1 MLIFVAVV
9 LGLVGLA
16 FLTLVPVVGAFLLG
30 EFVLNRLPSF
40 SPVRFIL
47 IVIKNL
53 RRNLLRTC
61 LTYVATFVLVMIV
74 TSIWSILYF
83 VDFWATEKSKDVKV
97 IVSDKWQADTHLP
110 FSYAAPLAEG
120 AATRPSDNRPLDSM
134 TWQMY
139 VGTIDPAKKTFE
151 SYVIF
156 FALEPK
162 KILTMLDE
170 IFDDLLPSKKNHGQP
185 SEKLAQMQE
194 LIQKLESNKR
204 GALIGPNRMLLLNK
218 KVGERFVLTG
228 ISHKD
233 LDLEFEIVGELP
245 RTGKYDD
252 LAFMNRDYLLDAL
265 DNYPRTHG
273 GTKHDR
279 ADRSLDMIWLKVT
292 DRPSFERIAHQIDSS
307 GLFQAPPVK
316 CETFSSALGSVKE
329 VYGDMLWA
337 LRWFLSPAIIAT
349 MTMVL
354 ANAIGISVRERR
366 MEIAVLKVL
375 GFRPAQILV
384 LILGEAT
391 LLGAVSGFVCTGLTY
406 FLINIVLGSVQ
417 ALFITVPDAV
427 LWWGPAVGG
436 LSALAGSVFP
446 AWSACRVNVS
456 DVFARVA

>member
-1 MLIFVAVV
+1 MLIFVAVI
-9 LGLVGLA
+9 LGLVGVA
-16 FLTLVPVVGAFLLG
+16 FVTLIPVFIVFLLG
-30 EFVLNRLPSF
+30 EFVLKRVPSF
-40 SPVRFIL
+40 APLRFIL

-61 LTYVATFVLVMIV
+61 LTYVATYVLVMIV
-74 TSIWSILYF
+74 TGLWSVLYF
-83 VDFWATEKSKDVKV
+83 VDFWATEKSKDLKV
-97 IVSDKWQADTHLP
+97 IVSEKWQADTHLP

-120 AATRPSDNRPLDSM
+120 AASRPSDIHPLDSM

-170 IFDDLLPSKKNHGQP
+170 IFDDLLPSKKNRGQP
-185 SEKLAQMQE
+185 SEKLTQMQE

-204 GALIGPNRMLLLNK
+204 GALVGPNRMLLLNK

-233 LDLEFEIVGELP
+233 LDLEFEILGELP

-279 ADRSLDMIWLKVT
+279 ADRSLDMIWLKVA
-292 DRPSFERIAHQIDSS
+292 DRKSYERIAEQIDSS
-307 GLFQAPPVK
+307 GLFQTPPVK

-337 LRWFLSPAIIAT
+337 LRWLLSPAIIAT

-375 GFRPAQILV
+375 GFRPAQILM
-384 LILGEAT
+384 LILGEAV

-406 FLINIVLGSVQ
+406 LLINIVLGSVQ

-427 LWWGPAVGG
+427 LWWGPALGG